1 MERVDVILGHNVE
14 CRGSKSR
21 LPILVPEC
29 SKGTHWEGGAM
40 PNRRDIWLFQGVN
53 VDEIG

>member
-1 MERVDVILGHNVE
+1 MLSAQVNVKAAHFGARVLKRNSPG
-14 CRGSKSR
+14 
-21 LPILVPEC
+21 
-29 SKGTHWEGGAM
+29 GGAM